1 MFERIHVLKLCSL
14 FVDTYGILDIFKKS
28 YSKHVIEMKIFDQV
42 ISLIKQIFLR
52 SRQGRSVNTFWL
64 TKSKYFLTMNLPFIT
79 KRDVE
84 LNKFSDELIV
94 RVGSFKKHLLL
105 PRQVAAAKTVKARME
120 GQELSIRFEGDD
132 HGKGKK

>member
-1 MFERIHVLKLCSL
+1 MEMAEQYFSPIPIFPVRLFKDEVLGYDSLRILADHI
-14 FVDTYGILDIFKKS
+14 YGSRNPLDRFFS
-28 YSKHVIEMKIFDQV
+28 GEPYNLSKDN
-42 ISLIKQIFLR
+42 
-52 SRQGRSVNTFWL
+52 G
-64 TKSKYFLTMNLPFIT
+64 KYRLMMRLPFI
-79 KRDVE
+79 KKKDVE
-84 LNKFSDELIV
+84 LNKVSDELIV